1 MEFETMLGWRVWF
14 VAAIRL
20 VAVPLAMIPLLG
32 AIPMDPVARG
42 ILCIV
47 AVMPSAMVSV
57 LFSERY
63 GGDTDFIA
71 GGLLLTHL
79 GALVTVPLF
88 LAWAF

>member
-1 MEFETMLGWRVWF
+1 
-14 VAAIRL
+14 
-20 VAVPLAMIPLLG
+20 
-32 AIPMDPVARG
+32 
-42 ILCIV
+42 
-47 AVMPSAMVSV
+47 MVSV